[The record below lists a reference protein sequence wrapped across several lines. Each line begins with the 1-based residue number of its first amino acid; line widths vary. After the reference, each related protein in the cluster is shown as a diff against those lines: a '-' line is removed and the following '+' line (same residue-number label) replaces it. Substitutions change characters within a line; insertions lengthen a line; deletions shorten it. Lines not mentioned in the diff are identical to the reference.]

1 MFVNASRLGEELKKG
16 TFLEKKGGYFKLS
29 AENIST
35 SILSAFHPLDGIS
48 PNFKARKRYLF
59 CDLETFL
66 SKEKKGTFFAVTSDF
81 LKSTKK
87 EPLKVNGVFKLF
99 LKVVSNSTY

>member
-1 MFVNASRLGEELKKG
+1 MFVNASQLGEELKKG
-16 TFLEKKGGYFKLS
+16 AFLEKKGGYFKLS

-59 CDLETFL
+59 CGLETFL
-66 SKEKKGTFFAVTSDF
+66 SKEKKVPF
-81 LKSTKK
+81 L
-87 EPLKVNGVFKLF
+87 PLQAIFSKVRKRNL
-99 LKVVSNSTY
+99 